1 MRDTHRHTGY
11 KLGLDKIWGPAI
23 SPLIVLQEWMD
34 KNLAWNNSEMERDF
48 IELTPT
54 DIWTPSLVN
63 TNRSEHFLDIFFD
76 QLGD

>member
-1 MRDTHRHTGY
+1 
-11 KLGLDKIWGPAI
+11 
-23 SPLIVLQEWMD
+23 MD

-54 DIWTPSLVN
+54 DIWTPSVVN

-76 QLGD
+76 QLGDRYDS